1 MLKGGQKMDPK
12 VKILMLKGEKGDPG
26 GSTWGNISGDLSSQT
41 DLSTA
46 LSGKANTADLG
57 AVCFTNDYE
66 DLSNKPQFSEVA
78 VSGSYTDLTNIPNFS
93 TVATS
98 GSYADLI
105 NTPTQLTDFS
115 GVLPVNQGGT
125 GATDGAI
132 PRRFTLFSS
141 VEGVEP
147 TTITLSDSI
156 QNYQKIGFVVSNP
169 QVYGEIS
176 YNYSELAMLPN
187 ITTYRYTLRV
197 FRLGETGPISCVN
210 HFMEVNLSGS
220 TLTYVAAYKFSIS
233 ANSVD
238 VYEQKLKIH
247 YIFGYKY

>member
-1 MLKGGQKMDPK
+1 MDPK

-26 GSTWGNISGDLSSQT
+26 GSIWGNISGTLSNQT
-41 DLSTA
+41 DLNTA
-46 LSGKANTADLG
+46 LSGKANTEDLG
-57 AVCFTNDYE
+57 AVCFTNDYA

-98 GSYADLI
+98 GSYTDLT

-125 GATDGAI
+125 GAADGAI

-156 QNYQKIGFVVSNP
+156 QNYQKIGVAVSNP
-169 QVYGEIS
+169 ENVGETE
-176 YNYSELAMLPN
+176 YDYSEFCILP
-187 ITTYRYTLRV
+187 
-197 FRLGETGPISCVN
+197 GIS
-210 HFMEVNLSGS
+210 
-220 TLTYVAAYKFSIS
+220 AYKYSARMFRTGNWGDNDMVAYVMELGFSGTTVTFLEAFKYSIPS
-233 ANSVD
+233 GAYSHST
-238 VYEQKLKIH
+238 EQKLKIH
-247 YIFGYKY
+247 YVFGYKYA

>member
-1 MLKGGQKMDPK
+1 MEPK
-12 VKILMLKGEKGDPG
+12 AKILMLKGEKGDPG

-41 DLSTA
+41 DLNTA

-78 VSGSYTDLTNIPNFS
+78 VSGSYTDLTNTPNFS

-98 GSYADLI
+98 GSYTDLI

-125 GATDGAI
+125 GATDGTI

-141 VEGVEP
+141 AEGVQP
-147 TTITLSDSI
+147 TTITLSDSYR
-156 QNYQKIGFVVSNP
+156 NYQKIGLVCSAGALDEIIYNYCEFAIMPDITTQRYAAYVMRI
-169 QVYGEIS
+169 GEIGGPVTINVMEMDFS
-176 YNYSELAMLPN
+176 G
-187 ITTYRYTLRV
+187 TT
-197 FRLGETGPISCVN
+197 I
-210 HFMEVNLSGS
+210 
-220 TLTYVAAYKFSIS
+220 TYVAGRKVSIYAS
-233 ANSVD
+233 STDLSDA
-238 VYEQKLKIH
+238 KLGIH
-247 YIFGYKY
+247 YVYGYKY

>member
-1 MLKGGQKMDPK
+1 MDPK

-26 GSTWGNISGDLSSQT
+26 GSIWGNISGTLSNQT
-41 DLSTA
+41 DLNTA
-46 LSGKANTADLG
+46 LSGKANTGDLG
-57 AVCFTNDYE
+57 AVCFTNDYA

-78 VSGSYTDLTNIPNFS
+78 VSGSYTDLINVPNFS

-98 GSYADLI
+98 GSYTDLT

-125 GATDGAI
+125 GAADGAI

-156 QNYQKIGFVVSNP
+156 QNYQKIGVAVSNP
-169 QVYGEIS
+169 ENVGETE
-176 YNYSELAMLPN
+176 YDYSEFCILP
-187 ITTYRYTLRV
+187 
-197 FRLGETGPISCVN
+197 GIS
-210 HFMEVNLSGS
+210 
-220 TLTYVAAYKFSIS
+220 AYKYSARMFRTGNWGDNDMVAYVMELGFSGTTVTFLEAFKYSIPS
-233 ANSVD
+233 GAYSHST
-238 VYEQKLKIH
+238 EQKLKIH
-247 YIFGYKY
+247 YVFGYKYA

>member
-1 MLKGGQKMDPK
+1 MEPK

-26 GSTWGNISGDLSSQT
+26 GATWGNISGTLSNQT
-41 DLSTA
+41 DLNTA
-46 LSGKANTADLG
+46 LSGKANTEDLG
-57 AVCFTNDYE
+57 AVCFTNDYA

-98 GSYADLI
+98 GSYTDLI
-105 NTPTQLTDFS
+105 NKPTQLTDFS
-115 GVLPVNQGGT
+115 GVLPVSQGGT

-147 TTITLSDSI
+147 TTLTLSDTI
-156 QNYQKIGFVVSNP
+156 LNYQKIGVMSSNP
-169 QVYGEIS
+169 EIS
-176 YNYSELAMLPN
+176 NDIEYDYSEFAILPG
-187 ITTYRYTLRV
+187 ITSYAHSVRVIRTGSDTGSGIIIHTMRMVFSGTTASYTNAEKV
-197 FRLGETGPISCVN
+197 
-210 HFMEVNLSGS
+210 
-220 TLTYVAAYKFSIS
+220 SITES
-233 ANSVD
+233 YVD

-247 YIFGYKY
+247 YIFGYKYA

>member
-1 MLKGGQKMDPK
+1 MEPK

-26 GSTWGNISGDLSSQT
+26 GSIWGNISGTLSNQT
-41 DLSTA
+41 DLNTA
-46 LSGKANTADLG
+46 LSGKANTEDLG
-57 AVCFTNDYE
+57 AVCFTNDYAN
-66 DLSNKPQFSEVA
+66 LSNKPQFSEVA

-98 GSYADLI
+98 GSYTDLT

-125 GATDGAI
+125 GASDGAI

-147 TTITLSDSI
+147 TTITLSDTI
-156 QNYQKIGFVVSNP
+156 LNYQKIGVMSSNP
-169 QVYGEIS
+169 EIS
-176 YNYSELAMLPN
+176 NDIEYDYSEFAILPG
-187 ITTYRYTLRV
+187 ITSYAHSVRV
-197 FRLGETGPISCVN
+197 IRTGANTGSGIIIHTMRMV
-210 HFMEVNLSGS
+210 FSGS
-220 TLTYVAAYKFSIS
+220 TANYTNAEKVSITE
-233 ANSVD
+233 NYVD

-247 YIFGYKY
+247 YIFGYKYA

>member
-1 MLKGGQKMDPK
+1 MDPK

-26 GSTWGNISGDLSSQT
+26 GATWGNISGTLSNQT
-41 DLSTA
+41 DLNAA
-46 LSGKANTADLG
+46 LSGKANTEDLG
-57 AVCFTNDYE
+57 AVCFTNDYA
-66 DLSNKPQFSEVA
+66 DLTNKPQFSEVA

-98 GSYADLI
+98 GSYTDLT

-125 GATDGAI
+125 GAADGAI

-156 QNYQKIGFVVSNP
+156 QNYQKIGVAVSNP
-169 QVYGEIS
+169 ENVGETE
-176 YNYSELAMLPN
+176 YDYSEFCILP
-187 ITTYRYTLRV
+187 
-197 FRLGETGPISCVN
+197 GIS
-210 HFMEVNLSGS
+210 
-220 TLTYVAAYKFSIS
+220 AYKYSARMFRTGNWGDNDMVAYVMELGFSGTTVTFLEAFKYSIPS
-233 ANSVD
+233 GAYSRST
-238 VYEQKLKIH
+238 EQKLKIH
-247 YIFGYKY
+247 YVFGYKYA